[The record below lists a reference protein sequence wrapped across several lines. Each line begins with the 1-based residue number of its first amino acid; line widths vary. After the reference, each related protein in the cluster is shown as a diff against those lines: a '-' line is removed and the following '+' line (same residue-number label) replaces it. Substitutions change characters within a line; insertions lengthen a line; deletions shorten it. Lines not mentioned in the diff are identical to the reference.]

1 MAADPPAQSPS
12 SVESP
17 SGAESPSSAESPETA
32 EADGALALTAE
43 SVERQTG
50 FVRWLLE
57 RARAAGSAVV
67 SRALVLWYAARDPDT
82 PMRAKAV
89 IIGAL
94 AYLVE
99 PIDAIPD
106 LTPLLGYTDDMTV
119 LGLAL
124 TAVVAY
130 VKPAHRE
137 AARRRAAEIFG
148 EELPESEGVEPAP
161 DEPD

>member
-1 MAADPPAQSPS
+1 MAADEPT
-12 SVESP
+12 ESRETTEE
-17 SGAESPSSAESPETA
+17 SARAEGPETA
-32 EADGALALTAE
+32 EAGRMLALTEAPDE

-82 PMRAKAV
+82 PVRAKAV

-124 TAVVAY
+124 VAVVAY

-148 EELPESEGVEPAP
+148 DELPEGEGEGVEPAP
-161 DEPD
+161 DEAG